1 MVTWL
6 NLTPGVRLAR
16 SSRSVRWMTLAI
28 IIGACFVVAFVF

>member
-16 SSRSVRWMTLAI
+16 SSRGVRLMTVAI
-28 IIGACFVVAFVF
+28 LIGACFVVAFVF

>member
-16 SSRSVRWMTLAI
+16 SSRSMRLTVAGI
-28 IIGACFVVAFVF
+28 VIGACFVLAFIL

>member
-16 SSRSVRWMTLAI
+16 NSRSARLMAVGIL
-28 IIGACFVVAFVF
+28 IGACFVLAFVL

>member
-16 SSRSVRWMTLAI
+16 HSRGARWMMVGIA
-28 IIGACFVVAFVF
+28 IGACFVLAFIL

>member
-16 SSRSVRWMTLAI
+16 NSRSVRWLTVGILVA
-28 IIGACFVVAFVF
+28 ACFVIAFVF

>member
-16 SSRSVRWMTLAI
+16 SSRSVRLTVVGIAI
-28 IIGACFVVAFVF
+28 GVCFVLAFIL

>member
-16 SSRSVRWMTLAI
+16 NSRGVRWTMLGIA
-28 IIGACFVVAFVF
+28 IGACFVLAFIL

>member
-16 SSRSVRWMTLAI
+16 SSRSVRWTIVGIL
-28 IIGACFVVAFVF
+28 IGACFVLAFIL